1 MSTASSPG
9 LTVHF
14 HEADSTSQDQEW
26 CEVESGGVSQRIR
39 FHDYDEIYA
48 VPGLYEKIF
57 YDHLEC
63 CSPEEV
69 VGLLAEHVESAG
81 VDPATLSGIDVGAG
95 NGLVGVELRKLGA
108 GTLIGVDILP
118 EAEMAAERDRPE
130 IYDDYLTCDLTDLSS
145 DERRA
150 LCAVKPNML
159 TCVAA
164 LGFDDIPPAAF
175 AQAYELLEDDAWI
188 AFNVKADFLAHGDE
202 TGFRRMIVQ
211 MLDEGSLEELGRRQ
225 YVHRLSMDGRPLD
238 YVAVVGR
245 KRGPVPTGWL

>member
-1 MSTASSPG
+1 MSTASSPA
-9 LTVHF
+9 LIVHF
-14 HEADSTSQDQEW
+14 PEAGSTTQDREW

-63 CSPEEV
+63 GSPEEV
-69 VGLLAEHVESAG
+69 VGLLAEHVEAAG
-81 VDPATLSGIDVGAG
+81 VDPSTLSGIDVGAG

-108 GTLIGVDILP
+108 GTLIGVDIIP

-130 IYDDYLTCDLTDLSS
+130 IYDDYRTCDLTALTS

-150 LCAVKPNML
+150 ICAVKPNML

-211 MLDEGSLEELGRRQ
+211 MLDDGSLEELGRRK
-225 YVHRLSMDGRPLD
+225 YVHRLAMDGRPLD
-238 YVAVVGR
+238 YVALVGR
-245 KRGPVPTGWL
+245 KRGPVPEGWL